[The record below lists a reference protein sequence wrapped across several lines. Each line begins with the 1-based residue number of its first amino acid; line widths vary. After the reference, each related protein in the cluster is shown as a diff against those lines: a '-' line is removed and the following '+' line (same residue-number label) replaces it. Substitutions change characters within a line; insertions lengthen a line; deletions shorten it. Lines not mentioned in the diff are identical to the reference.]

1 MAKLWP
7 SEVSLRP
14 FFYSL
19 ITPTGHMQEHYN
31 PQAIEPQV
39 QQYWTENKAFKA
51 VKDANREKFYCLSM
65 FPYPSGR
72 LHMGHVRNYTI
83 GDVVSRYQRMQG
95 KNVMQPMG
103 WDAFGLPAEN
113 AAIKNNTAPGKWTDE
128 NIDYMKNQLNSLGFG
143 YDWDRELATC
153 KPEYY
158 RWEQWFFTKLVEKDL
173 AYKKVS
179 AVNWCPNDQ
188 TVLANEQVVD
198 GCCWRCDTVIER
210 KEIPQWFIRITN
222 YAEELLQDLD
232 QLDEWP
238 EKVKAMQRNWI
249 GKSQGVELSFGI
261 AGREASLDVYTTRPD
276 TLMGVSYVAVAA
288 GHPLAIEAANGND
301 ELIAFLE
308 ECKLGG
314 TAEADIATMEK
325 KGCDTGLKAIHPIS
339 GKEVPVWVANF
350 VLMGYGTGAVM
361 AVPAHDQ
368 RDFEFAQ
375 KYGLD
380 ITQVIEPANGE
391 ACDISQAAFTEKG
404 KLINSGE
411 FDGLTSAKAFKAI
424 AHWLTKAGKGKTQTN
439 YRLTDWGV
447 SRQRY
452 WGTPVPMINK
462 QNGEQVPTP
471 EHMLPV
477 ELPTDVVMD
486 GVNSPIKNNPE
497 FENIEFGGEQAFRET
512 DTFDTFMESSWY
524 YARYCSPQDD
534 TQMVDPEEANYWLP
548 VDQYIGGIEHAI
560 LHLLYA
566 RFFHKLLRDAGL
578 VKGDEPFK
586 SLLCQGMVLADAFSY
601 AKDNGSKEWVNP
613 SDVTLER
620 DDKGRVKSAH
630 ANGQTLTHEGMI
642 KMSKSKNNGVDP
654 QEAINLYGA
663 DVVRLYTMF
672 AAPPEQS
679 LEWSNA
685 GVQGAQKFLQ
695 RVWRLAAELLDG
707 SDIPA
712 LAVDNLNDTQ
722 KAARRKIHETIQK
735 VSDDIARRNA
745 FNTAIAAIMELMNT
759 LQKLEKAD
767 EQNRAVLKEGLI
779 AITKMLAPI
788 APHMCHVLWQELGH
802 DDVILDAPWPVVDES
817 ALVRDSIQIVVQVN
831 GKVRGKI
838 EVPANIDQAGAIEAA
853 KADANVQKFLGDNTI
868 RKEIYVPGKLVNIVA
883 N

>member
-1 MAKLWP
+1 
-7 SEVSLRP
+7 
-14 FFYSL
+14 
-19 ITPTGHMQEHYN
+19 MQEQYN
-31 PQAIEPQV
+31 PQEIESQV
-39 QQYWTENKAFKA
+39 QQFWNENQVFKA
-51 VKDANREKFYCLSM
+51 VVDSNREKFYCLSM

-83 GDVVSRYQRMQG
+83 GDVIARYQRMQG

-103 WDAFGLPAEN
+103 WDSFGLPAEN
-113 AAIKNNTAPGKWTDE
+113 AAIKHNVAPGKWTDE
-128 NIDYMKNQLNSLGFG
+128 NIDYMKDQLNSLGFG

-179 AVNWCPNDQ
+179 AVNWCPHDK
-188 TVLANEQVVD
+188 TVLANEQVID
-198 GCCWRCDTVIER
+198 NCCWRCDTPIER

-222 YAEELLQDLD
+222 YAEELLNDLD

-249 GKSQGVELSFGI
+249 GKSQGVEMTFDIKDRSD
-261 AGREASLDVYTTRPD
+261 SLDIYTTRPD
-276 TLMGVSYVAVAA
+276 TLMGVSYLAVAA
-288 GHPLAIEAANGND
+288 GHPLAIESAKGND
-301 ELIAFLE
+301 ALTNFIE

-325 KGCDTGLKAIHPIS
+325 KGCATGLTAIHPIS
-339 GKEVPVWVANF
+339 GKEVPIWVANF

-368 RDFEFAQ
+368 RDYEFAK
-375 KYGLD
+375 KYSLE
-380 ITQVIEPANGE
+380 INQVIEPAGKE
-391 ACDISQAAFTEKG
+391 ECDIEVAAFTEKG

-424 AHWLTKAGKGKTQTN
+424 AYALTKAGKGKTKTN

-462 QNGEQVPTP
+462 ANGEQVIVP
-471 EHMLPV
+471 EEMLPV
-477 ELPTDVVMD
+477 VLPTDVIMD
-486 GVNSPIKNNPE
+486 GVNSPIKNNPG

-534 TQMVDPEEANYWLP
+534 TQMINPEEANYWLP

-601 AKDNGSKEWVNP
+601 QNENGGKEWVNP
-613 SDVTLER
+613 SDVELEK
-620 DDKGRVKSAH
+620 DDKGRVLKASFEDKVL
-630 ANGQTLTHEGMI
+630 NHEGMI

-654 QEAINLYGA
+654 QAAIDIYGA

-695 RVWRLAAELLDG
+695 RVWRLASELVAGGETVALDANQL
-707 SDIPA
+707 D
-712 LAVDNLNDTQ
+712 DNQ
-722 KAARRKIHETIQK
+722 KAARRKTHETIQK

-745 FNTAIAAIMELMNT
+745 FNTAIAAIMELTNT
-759 LQKLEKAD
+759 LQKLDKSN
-767 EQNRAVLKEGLI
+767 EQSRAVLKE
-779 AITKMLAPI
+779 AVNAMTKMLAPI
-788 APHMCHVLWQELGH
+788 APHMCHVLFKELGNEEL
-802 DDVILDAPWPVVDES
+802 VLDAPWPEVDES
-817 ALVRDSIQIVVQVN
+817 ALVRDSITIVVQVN
-831 GKVRGKI
+831 GKMRGKI
-838 EVPANIDQAGAIEAA
+838 EMPANVDKDGAIEAA
-853 KADANVQKFLGDNTI
+853 KADANVQKFLEGNTI